1 LLDLDTCVGAWPL
14 LTTTTG
20 AGAEQASRGWIL
32 LLLPPLLLK
41 RKRELR
47 KDHWMEIGIRKIRET
62 SFIQSSETFHVP
74 PDNPRTVSFWVGK
87 VLTVQLVLRVGIVF
101 EIYINKIKNKLGRSE
116 KDQREVTGS
125 NIFIIGGVLSY
136 HILRTDQR
144 ME

>member
-1 LLDLDTCVGAWPL
+1 
-14 LTTTTG
+14 
-20 AGAEQASRGWIL
+20 
-32 LLLPPLLLK
+32 
-41 RKRELR
+41 
-47 KDHWMEIGIRKIRET
+47 MEIGIRKIRET

-136 HILRTDQR
+136 HISSGPISGWNDQKIRLRTSFVRLIILSFFLVLSLYLSSFQVPNPVSHVY
-144 ME
+144 